1 MKWSF
6 VSVAALAALSAIADE
21 SPLVHAS
28 KEAKK
33 TKEKKTVVITNATL
47 KQSKAKL
54 STTKSQRPIPKSR
67 PNDCVVTPIATPPLA
82 VATAAPKEEP
92 KQDFPRAR
100 TPQMDDAD
108 VEYLLEELAQ
118 VPISK
123 LPENVTSKP
132 QFSAN
137 TSEPQTS
144 QPKKP

>member
-6 VSVAALAALSAIADE
+6 VFVAAVAALSVIADD

-33 TKEKKTVVITNATL
+33 PKEKKAAVITNATL

-54 STTKSQRPIPKSR
+54 STTKSQRPIPKSQ
-67 PNDCVVTPIATPPLA
+67 PNDCTVTPLPTPSPLA

-100 TPQMDDAD
+100 TPQMDDA
-108 VEYLLEELAQ
+108 
-118 VPISK
+118 
-123 LPENVTSKP
+123 
-132 QFSAN
+132 
-137 TSEPQTS
+137 
-144 QPKKP
+144 

>member
-1 MKWSF
+1 
-6 VSVAALAALSAIADE
+6 
-21 SPLVHAS
+21 
-28 KEAKK
+28 
-33 TKEKKTVVITNATL
+33 
-47 KQSKAKL
+47 
-54 STTKSQRPIPKSR
+54 
-67 PNDCVVTPIATPPLA
+67 
-82 VATAAPKEEP
+82 
-92 KQDFPRAR
+92 
-100 TPQMDDAD
+100 MDDAD